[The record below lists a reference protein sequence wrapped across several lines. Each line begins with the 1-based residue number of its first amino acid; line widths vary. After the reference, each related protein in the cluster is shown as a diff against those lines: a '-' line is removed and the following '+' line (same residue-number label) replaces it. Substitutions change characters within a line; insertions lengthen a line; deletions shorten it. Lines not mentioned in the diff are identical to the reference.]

1 MADEDTS
8 PEPETTEDAAP
19 EEAEGS
25 KDASSDAGSAF
36 RAVGQA
42 LGGLARRVG
51 AIAAGAAGRPVI
63 PEALREP
70 LATAR
75 VLRHEGDRSTA
86 LARLRALNAEHTGEP
101 FVAFE
106 MALTH
111 LHDLLEGG
119 RPLKALEELQ
129 VTIDDALGKG
139 VPLLLAAGPLM
150 AREDPGRA
158 LDQLRRAMPEL
169 RRLPEPLESEAMW
182 LAHVMA
188 GLAQLRLGNEERS
201 LRELQKARART
212 PADVGPGIRRL
223 ILFRGVE
230 LALVGG
236 QLADAESWVREALRT
251 APDDDLLLATL
262 ARVMAAKGDRIA
274 AHALLE
280 KLTIAE
286 HARTYVWVGLTA
298 GLPDDAPSL
307 PEVTLR
313 LMQGEPDHPDGRRL
327 WALAELDASRSETLS
342 DQTQRDILEAL
353 ASAARSAA
361 RGARDRYLA
370 ELAHAA
376 LRLDR
381 VQDDALAPVLA
392 RVDADAP
399 EPPPEELRVLA
410 ARHRQ
415 AKGQAAGS
423 DLLPTVPPVFRA
435 DPEIGGPWG
444 PDPQSPVRNADLR
457 GSVLSSE
464 RKLIAA
470 QHCLNHT
477 GLRDLAG
484 DLLVEAL
491 VARPSNGRAR
501 VLLGEATMQL
511 GTDDQPRLEDLLG
524 ASTTLLA
531 SVPGR
536 ILGVTL
542 EGVEQALAQVV
553 AARERLARPLTI
565 ATMGEFSA
573 GKSTF
578 VNALLGEVIA
588 PMGVLPTTTTINVFR
603 RGTGGG
609 ARVHYRDGRIGMIDK
624 ADVHGFLH
632 GLDDAEAQRIRHMEI
647 ERTGTR
653 MGDAAVVDTPG
664 LNALD
669 EYHEQV
675 AREFLDEADAV
686 VWVFSATRSGAA
698 SEVGMLT
705 QLRESGRQV
714 LGILNK
720 VDTLD
725 GAEQK
730 ELAAYLR
737 EQLGEVL
744 VEVVPLRGNDALAH
758 RTQGGSG
765 PDPFAPVETALDT
778 HFLRKAR
785 ELKRSL
791 TARRLIEALQTARGA
806 ALTAIESLEAGADE
820 ASKTADRERP
830 GAPALLL
837 SFGEAL
843 EPAVLGADDVLV
855 REGLGLGL
863 LQTKKGLAKGPI
875 DPLDAEYLG
884 TCLRDAV
891 LGALQ
896 KALMDVAAVDPAA
909 SEVLDRQ
916 FLPWARGHLDG
927 MMSAGYITEML
938 TKHGKSISEG
948 EGAAREAFRGALRP
962 VATAWSSHARTL
974 VAEVERARQRFDRA
988 AASKPRAEA
997 LRLRTALVTTIDGLL
1012 ATADP
1017 LTS

>member
-1 MADEDTS
+1 MADDDAKNPEPTEDTEAS
-8 PEPETTEDAAP
+8 EEETPDSGGT
-19 EEAEGS
+19 
-25 KDASSDAGSAF
+25 F

-42 LGGLARRVG
+42 IGGFARRVG
-51 AIAAGAAGRPVI
+51 AFAATTVGRPII
-63 PEALREP
+63 PEALKEP

-75 VLRHEGDRSTA
+75 TLRFEGERDKA
-86 LARLRALNAEHTGEP
+86 LARLRAVANEHPNEP
-101 FVAFE
+101 FVALE

-119 RPLKALEELQ
+119 RPIKALEELH
-129 VTIDDALGKG
+129 DAIGEDLGRG
-139 VPLLLAAGPLM
+139 APLLVAAGPLL
-150 AREDPGRA
+150 ASGDPGRA
-158 LDQLRRAMPEL
+158 LDLIRRAMPEL
-169 RRLPEPLESEAMW
+169 RRLPDPLETEAMW
-182 LAHVMA
+182 LTHVMA

-212 PADVGPGIRRL
+212 PSEVAGGLRRL
-223 ILFRGVE
+223 ILRHGVE
-230 LALVGG
+230 LALIGG
-236 QLADAESWVREALRT
+236 QVLDAESWVREALRES
-251 APDDDLLLATL
+251 PDDDVLLATL
-262 ARVMAAKGDRIA
+262 ARVMAAKGDSIA

-286 HARTYVWVGLTA
+286 HARTYVWVGLSV
-298 GLPDDAPSL
+298 GLPHDAPPL
-307 PEVTLR
+307 REVTLR
-313 LMQGEPDHPDGRRL
+313 LLQTEPDSPDGRRL
-327 WALAELDASRSETLS
+327 WALAELETSRTDPLSSTGIREVLSALVET
-342 DQTQRDILEAL
+342 
-353 ASAARSAA
+353 AAKAA
-361 RGARDRYLA
+361 HGTRDRHLA

-376 LRLDR
+376 LRLDDLDES
-381 VQDDALAPVLA
+381 VVGPIA
-392 RVDADAP
+392 RRLEADTP
-399 EPPPEELRVLA
+399 EPPPEELRLLV
-410 ARHRQ
+410 ARRRQ
-415 AKGQAAGS
+415 HDGEAVGP

-444 PDPQSPVRNADLR
+444 PDPQSPLRNADLR
-457 GSVLSSE
+457 SSVLSSE

-470 QHCLNHT
+470 QACLNNPD
-477 GLRDLAG
+477 LEDLAG

-491 VARPSNGRAR
+491 VVRPEHHRAR
-501 VLLGEATMQL
+501 TLLGEATL
-511 GTDDQPRLEDLLG
+511 RLPSDTKPRLEDLLT
-524 ASTTLLA
+524 ASTSVLA

-536 ILGVTL
+536 IHGVSL
-542 EGVEQALAQVV
+542 DGVEAAMSRVV

-578 VNALLGEVIA
+578 VNALLGEAIA

-624 ADVHGFLH
+624 GDVQGFLH
-632 GLDDAEAQRIRHMEI
+632 GLDDDEAQRIRHMEI
-647 ERTGTR
+647 ERTGSR

-705 QLRESGRQV
+705 ELRESGRQV
-714 LGILNK
+714 LGVLNK

-725 GAEQK
+725 ESEQK
-730 ELAAYLR
+730 ELANYLR
-737 EQLGEVL
+737 DQLGEVL
-744 VEVVPLRGNDALAH
+744 VEVVPLRGNDALKF
-758 RTQGGSG
+758 RTEGGGGS
-765 PDPFAPVETALDT
+765 DPFAAVETALDT

-785 ELKRSL
+785 ELKRAL
-791 TARRLIEALQTARGA
+791 TARRLLEALEA
-806 ALTAIESLEAGADE
+806 AKDATLEAITALEQGADE
-820 ASKTADRERP
+820 ASRAAEADRP
-830 GAPALLL
+830 TAASLLM
-837 SFGEAL
+837 SFGDSVI
-843 EPAVLGADDVLV
+843 PAFLTADDVLV

-884 TCLRDAV
+884 TCMRESV

-896 KALMDVAAVDPAA
+896 KALMEVAAIDPAA
-909 SEVLDRQ
+909 SEVLDQQ

-927 MMSAGYITEML
+927 LMSAGYITEL
-938 TKHGKSISEG
+938 LNERGKTIAEG
-948 EGAAREAFRGALRP
+948 EGAARQAFREALVP
-962 VATAWSSHARTL
+962 LAEGWAAHARTL
-974 VAEVERARQRFDRA
+974 VQEVERARQRFDRS

-997 LRLRTALVTTIDGLL
+997 LRLRTSLVTTLDGLSEMVRPL
-1012 ATADP
+1012 ATR
-1017 LTS
+1017 